1 MRSQGLAGLF
11 KYVCALSQNRS
22 TNKICLFS
30 FENIITQQSLDLIT
44 EYLKYYQI

>member
-22 TNKICLFS
+22 NKIYLFS
-30 FENIITQQSLDLIT
+30 FENIITQQSRDLIT